1 MAIFTD
7 PRKEKYDLLQCDI
20 SEFFYSSC
28 GGVMTLNFY
37 FFWLPVLVFVRHV
50 VLLNL
55 ETKEVNS
62 CS

>member
-1 MAIFTD
+1 VAIFTD

-37 FFWLPVLVFVRHV
+37 FFLASGPCVCQTCGAVELR
-50 VLLNL
+50 NQG
-55 ETKEVNS
+55 S
-62 CS
+62 